1 MDLDQRLKKRYKSI
15 LDIEFNIKES
25 IYYRNNNCYFDDNK
39 KIVIANTKEEKKI
52 SKIL

>member
-15 LDIEFNIKES
+15 KDIEFIIKES
-25 IYYRNNNCYFDDNK
+25 IYYRNNNCYFDDEK
-39 KIVIANTKEEKKI
+39 KIIIANTAKEENK